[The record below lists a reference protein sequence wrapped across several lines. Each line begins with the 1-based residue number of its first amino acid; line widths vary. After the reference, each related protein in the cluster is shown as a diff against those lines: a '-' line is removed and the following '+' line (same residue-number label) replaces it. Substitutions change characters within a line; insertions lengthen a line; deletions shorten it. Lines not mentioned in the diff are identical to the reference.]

1 MKKGPTCPITRSLR
15 PGMRFIRTRGSDL
28 KGIEELEVYVL
39 FFHSAFGFQPI
50 YLFKEYFNEDRQFVA
65 EPRMV
70 CAL

>member
-1 MKKGPTCPITRSLR
+1 
-15 PGMRFIRTRGSDL
+15 MRFIRTRGSDL

-39 FFHSAFGFQPI
+39 FFPSAFGLQPV
-50 YLFKEYFNEDRQFVA
+50 YLFKECLNEDCQFVA

>member
-1 MKKGPTCPITRSLR
+1 
-15 PGMRFIRTRGSDL
+15 MRFIRTRGSDL